1 MATRANRAL
10 TGGGYID
17 AMHRSIASFLN
28 PWKFR
33 REQRE
38 RQLAELRQRDGDDCR
53 RCRRPI
59 RFDLPAGHD
68 LGVRIEPIRPAA
80 NGEAQPLDNLCL
92 THGRC
97 NARSGDDTIAV
108 RERLRPKRE
117 AELFTKARR
126 RRRAA

>member
-1 MATRANRAL
+1 MR
-10 TGGGYID
+10 
-17 AMHRSIASFLN
+17 RSIVSYLN
-28 PWKFR
+28 PWVYR
-33 REQRE
+33 RELGEERVTALRE
-38 RQLAELRQRDGDDCR
+38 RDGENCR

-59 RFDLPAGHD
+59 RFDLPIGHD
-68 LGVRIEPIRPAA
+68 QGARIEQIRPEPD
-80 NGEAQPLDNLCL
+80 GEKLLDNLCL

>member
-1 MATRANRAL
+1 M
-10 TGGGYID
+10 G
-17 AMHRSIASFLN
+17 RSIASLLN

-33 REQRE
+33 RELREQR
-38 RQLAELRQRDGDDCR
+38 LAELRQRDGENCR

-68 LGVRIEPIRPAA
+68 LAARIEEIVP
-80 NGEAQPLDNLCL
+80 GTDCLDNLCL

-97 NARSGDDTIAV
+97 NVKGGDDTMTV

-117 AELFTKARR
+117 AELFTKARK